1 MCMEAREEIIKKY
14 VEGYNNFDT
23 QKMTEDFS
31 DDIVFV
37 NKQNG
42 QANMILNGINEFKN
56 QAETAKQ
63 FFSQRNQKI
72 MSFKHDGYITQIEID
87 YHGIL
92 AQDFPNGLK
101 MGQEISLK
109 VKSTFEFRDG
119 KIIKLTDES

>member
-1 MCMEAREEIIKKY
+1 MEAREEVIKQY
-14 VEGYNNFDT
+14 IESYNNFDT

-37 NKQNG
+37 NIQNG
-42 QANMILNGINEFKN
+42 KTNMTLNGINEFKN

-72 MSFKHDGYITQIEID
+72 LSFKHEGHITQIEID

-101 MGQEISLK
+101 KGQEISLK
-109 VKSTFEFRDG
+109 GKSTFEFRDG

>member
-1 MCMEAREEIIKKY
+1 MEAREEVIKQY

-37 NKQNG
+37 NIQNG
-42 QANMILNGINEFKN
+42 QTNMTLNGINEFKN
-56 QAETAKQ
+56 QAETGKQ
-63 FFSQRNQKI
+63 YFSQRNQKI
-72 MSFKHDGYITQIEID
+72 LSFKHEGHITQVEID

-101 MGQEISLK
+101 KGQEISLK
-109 VKSTFEFRDG
+109 GQSTFEFRDG